1 MVPIAN
7 PSKKNNDLLVEAA
20 KIVLCRLPM
29 RTSCFFRVESSEK
42 GGFLLGKTHSANG
55 P

>member
-1 MVPIAN
+1 MVPLAN

-29 RTSCFFRVESSEK
+29 RTSCFSELK
-42 GGFLLGKTHSANG
+42 DLRKVDFC
-55 P
+55 